1 MTDHPQLNPFVPGT
15 GQMPPHLAGR
25 DAEQK
30 ALKGLLAYLRAG
42 RGAPGVAVLT
52 GPRGNGKTALMRWFQ
67 REIEAGKPAVDVI
80 WATPS
85 SIRNLD
91 ALATELAPPGRFKGL
106 SPDTL
111 SLSIGLGR
119 AGWKLGGGFRSLA
132 RLLAARCRAQP
143 LVLLLDEAHTLDQ
156 AVGQPLLNVSQEVT
170 SDAPFL
176 LVLAGTP
183 GLAAR
188 LNALSA
194 TFWDRCELLGV
205 GRLTQAAAG
214 EALTKP
220 MAAQKPPISF
230 TDAAL
235 AQVVESSQ
243 HYPYFLQLW
252 GAALWNEARATG
264 AEVVDRALVD
274 RVQPAVERRTT
285 ACYQNRYGELNRRP
299 LLPAARA
306 VAEAFVGKATLTENE
321 FTRVIA
327 DSLPADTDPE
337 RLDALDDKLRALGYV
352 WIPPGS
358 TVLEAGIPSLM
369 DFVREK
375 ALAG

>member
-1 MTDHPQLNPFVPGT
+1 
-15 GQMPPHLAGR
+15 
-25 DAEQK
+25 
-30 ALKGLLAYLRAG
+30 
-42 RGAPGVAVLT
+42 AVLT

-67 REIEAGKPAVDVI
+67 HEIEAGKPAIDVV
-80 WATPS
+80 WMTPS
-85 SIRNLD
+85 SIRDLD
-91 ALATELAPPGRFKGL
+91 ALATELAPPGRFKGM

-111 SLSIGLGR
+111 SVSIGLGR
-119 AGWKLGGGFRSLA
+119 AGWKLGGGLRSLA

-156 AVGQPLLNVSQEVT
+156 AVGQPLLNVSQEVR
-170 SDAPFL
+170 SEAPFL
-176 LVLAGTP
+176 LALAGTP
-183 GLAAR
+183 GLAAK
-188 LNALSA
+188 LNSLST
-194 TFWDRCELLGV
+194 TFWDRGELIGV
-205 GRLTQAAAG
+205 GRLAPAAAA

-220 MAAQKPPISF
+220 MAAQDPPISF
-230 TDAAL
+230 TEAAL
-235 AQVVESSQ
+235 GRVVESSQ

-252 GAALWNEARATG
+252 GAALWNEARDTG
-264 AEVVDRALVD
+264 AEVVDSALMD
-274 RVQPAVERRTT
+274 RVQPAVERRKT
-285 ACYQNRYGELNRRP
+285 ACYQNRYGEINRKP

-306 VAEAFVGKATLTENE
+306 VADAFAGKSTLTENE

-327 DSLPADTDPE
+327 DSQPANTDPE
-337 RLDALDDKLRALGYV
+337 RLDALDADLRALGYV